1 MGLGERKTPPAF
13 PTSGN
18 LLLSVEPLSEA
29 RTRLTDFF
37 SSLLDLP
44 PDTPLHFYILEKE
57 RPMREPQPTNYY
69 MLLELLP
76 TATEAEIKKAWHE
89 QIQVWHP
96 DRFTHSPT
104 LHRKAETRTQLI
116 NQAYQTLSDP
126 VARTSYDA
134 KTQPS
139 PSHRPPPTP
148 PSAPSS
154 GSYAPPPPRPQQTP
168 RSRQGPRGPQSLMM
182 LSRQGQPKT
191 MVPAITML
199 VDTRE
204 HLPYEFRGLVRI
216 AGTIRQTL
224 PAGDYAIAEAPE
236 IFCVERRGVEEFN
249 TIFSNPSDNRPRF
262 LRELEP
268 LLAFPHRFLVIEGT
282 IQYSKGGG
290 RLGEYHKN
298 GMMDLLDALT
308 ARYGIK
314 IIYSD
319 SREEAEERVAN
330 LAAMHYAYHFAEQEG
345 FGRCLTEN
353 DL

>member
-1 MGLGERKTPPAF
+1 M
-13 PTSGN
+13 
-18 LLLSVEPLSEA
+18 
-29 RTRLTDFF
+29 
-37 SSLLDLP
+37 
-44 PDTPLHFYILEKE
+44 
-57 RPMREPQPTNYY
+57 TNYY
-69 MLLELLP
+69 TVLELLP

-96 DRFTHSPT
+96 DRFNHSPA
-104 LHRKAETRTQLI
+104 LHRKAEARTQLI

-126 VARTSYDA
+126 IARTSYDT

-139 PSHRPPPTP
+139 ASHRPPARP
-148 PSAPSS
+148 APAS
-154 GSYAPPPPRPQQTP
+154 GSSSESYASAPPRPQQTQ
-168 RSRQGPRGPQSLMM
+168 RSSQGPRGPQSLMM

-199 VDTRE
+199 VDTHE
-204 HLPYEFRGLVRI
+204 HLPYEFQGLVRI

-236 IFCVERRGVEEFN
+236 IFCVERRRVEEFN
-249 TIFSNPSDNRPRF
+249 TIFSNPSDNRPGF

-282 IQYSKGGG
+282 IQYSKAGG
-290 RLGEYHKN
+290 RLGQYHKN
-298 GMMDLLDALT
+298 GMMDFLDALT

-330 LAAMHYAYHFAEQEG
+330 LAALHYAYYFAEQQG
-345 FGRCLTEN
+345 FGRCLKED